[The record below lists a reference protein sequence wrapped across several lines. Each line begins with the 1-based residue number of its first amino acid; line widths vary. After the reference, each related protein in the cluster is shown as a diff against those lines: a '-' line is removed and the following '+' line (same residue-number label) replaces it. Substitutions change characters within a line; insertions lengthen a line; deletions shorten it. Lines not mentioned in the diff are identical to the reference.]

1 MPNESLGG
9 FVDSKKKK
17 KKIEREKADPVFCDT
32 GGGGKNRG
40 VSDVGRYGFV

>member
-1 MPNESLGG
+1 MNHWAVLLIPKKP
-9 FVDSKKKK
+9 KKKK
-17 KKIEREKADPVFCDT
+17 KTGKADPVFCDT